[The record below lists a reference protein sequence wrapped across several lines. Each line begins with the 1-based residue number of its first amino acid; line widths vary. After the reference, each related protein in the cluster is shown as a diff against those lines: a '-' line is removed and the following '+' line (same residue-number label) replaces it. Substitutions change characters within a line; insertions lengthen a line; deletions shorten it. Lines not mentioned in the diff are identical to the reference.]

1 MKNCPT
7 SLRDQALN
15 VIKGVSEISPEQT
28 ILKKFFYYME
38 CYCVEL
44 KMTEL
49 DVLLN
54 NENYDSFYT
63 LFDSV
68 MMKRID
74 TVEA

>member
-1 MKNCPT
+1 MKNCPI

-15 VIKGVSEISPEQT
+15 VVRGNSEVSTEQP
-28 ILKKFFYYME
+28 ILKKFFYFME

-54 NENYDSFYT
+54 DENYDSFYS
-63 LFDSV
+63 LFDNV
-68 MMKRID
+68 MMKRD
-74 TVEA
+74 VVEV